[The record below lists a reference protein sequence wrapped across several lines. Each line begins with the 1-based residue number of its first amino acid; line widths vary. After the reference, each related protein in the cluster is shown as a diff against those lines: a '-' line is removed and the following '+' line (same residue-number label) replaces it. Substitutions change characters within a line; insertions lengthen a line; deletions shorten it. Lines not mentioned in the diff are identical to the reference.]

1 MKKNIFFFVVFFS
14 LFSCKKMKQHQ
25 REIIV
30 EEVEKEEIVAD
41 ERQEQQNEELQESRS
56 IAVLIAENVEFTD
69 FHFLLQKADLA
80 TNLLENHGPYTVFIP
95 TNSSLESLES
105 LESFEIDD
113 LDEKETVKFS
123 KFFILNRGV
132 SYEDLKR
139 KVENNEGE
147 FFIENIL
154 GSKLQFII
162 KDNVIF
168 LKSSNGYLLKVD
180 NYAECSNGYLYKIEA
195 NN

>member
-14 LFSCKKMKQHQ
+14 LLSCKKMKRHQ

-95 TNSSLESLES
+95 TNSSLES
-105 LESFEIDD
+105 FEVDD
-113 LDEKETVKFS
+113 FDEKETAKFS

-139 KVENNEGE
+139 KIENNEGE

-180 NYAECSNGYLYKIEA
+180 KYAECSNGYLYKIEA